1 MLNRRLLTQFDY
13 LLFGTA
19 LALALLG
26 VLGVYS
32 ANPELY
38 LDQLFRVGLG
48 IFVCVI
54 VVYIDYHF
62 LLDHAFLIYAVSALL
77 LVGVLFWG
85 SEIHGSRSWINIA
98 GFSFQP
104 SEVSKIVLILVLT
117 RYLTESGAD
126 RPGRRQLIISGILT
140 FGMVALV
147 ILQQDLGTAIMYLPV
162 AASILIVAGLRLK
175 LLVSLLLIV
184 LCLAPLGWC
193 GLREYQKQRVL
204 VTLDPD
210 LDPQGIGYQTRQSQ
224 IAIGSGGFLGHG
236 LGKGLQ
242 NQLGF
247 VPESHTDFI
256 FALLAEEMGFLGGSL
271 ILLLYLL
278 VLARLTSIGEQA
290 RDRAGILIMAGI
302 TGLIFS
308 HVVVNVGMALGIVP
322 PIGIPLPLL
331 SYGGSATIAAFISL
345 GLALNVSCRRF
356 FY

>member
-19 LALALLG
+19 LTLSLLG

-32 ANPELY
+32 ADVNLY
-38 LDQLFRVGLG
+38 VDQLVRVALGL
-48 IFVCVI
+48 FVCLI

-62 LLDHAFLIYAVSALL
+62 LLDHAFIIYGVSVLVLI
-77 LVGVLFWG
+77 GVLFWG
-85 SEIHGSRSWINIA
+85 QEIHGSKSWISLA

-104 SEVSKIVLILVLT
+104 SEVSKIVLILALA
-117 RYLTESGAD
+117 RYLSEAAVD
-126 RPGRRQLIISGILT
+126 PPERRQLVVSGLLT
-140 FGMVALV
+140 LALV
-147 ILQQDLGTAIMYLPV
+147 TLVTMQQDLGTAIMYLPV
-162 AASILIVAGLRLK
+162 AGAMLIVAGLRLK
-175 LLVSLLLIV
+175 VLVAIV
-184 LCLAPLGWC
+184 LVVLLLAPLGWC

-204 VTLDPD
+204 VTLDPE

-236 LGKGLQ
+236 IGKGLQ
-242 NQLGF
+242 SQLGF

-256 FALLAEEMGFLGGSL
+256 FALLAEETGLLGGIL

-278 VLARLTSIGEQA
+278 LLVRLTLIGEQA
-290 RDRAGILIMAGI
+290 RDRAGLLIMAGI
-302 TGLIFS
+302 TALIFS

-331 SYGGSATIAAFISL
+331 SYGGSATITTFISL

>member
-19 LALALLG
+19 LALSLLG

-32 ANPELY
+32 ADPDLY
-38 LDQLFRVGLG
+38 LDQLVRVGLG
-48 IFVCVI
+48 IAVCLV
-54 VVYIDYHF
+54 VVYIDYHL
-62 LLDHAFLIYAVSALL
+62 LLDHIFLLYGISMLVLL
-77 LVGVLFWG
+77 AVLFWG
-85 SEIHGSRSWINIA
+85 VEIHGSRSWVSLA

-104 SEVSKIVLILVLT
+104 SEVSKIVLILVLA
-117 RYLTESGAD
+117 RYLSESGVD
-126 RPGRRQLIISGILT
+126 RPGRRQLMVSSVLT
-140 FGMVALV
+140 LSMVGLV
-147 ILQQDLGTAIMYLPV
+147 TLQQDLGTAIMYLPV

-175 LLVSLLLIV
+175 ILAAILLIG
-184 LCLAPLGWC
+184 LCLAPLGWW
-193 GLREYQKQRVL
+193 GLREYQRQRVL
-204 VTLDPD
+204 ITLDPE

-224 IAIGSGGFLGHG
+224 IAIGSAGVLGHG
-236 LGKGLQ
+236 IGKGLQ
-242 NQLGF
+242 SQLGF

-256 FALLAEEMGFLGGSL
+256 FALLAEEMGLLGGTL

-278 VLARLTSIGEQA
+278 LLIRLTIIGEKA
-290 RDRAGILIMAGI
+290 RDRAGLLIMAGI

-308 HVVVNVGMALGIVP
+308 HVVVNIGMALGIVP

-331 SYGGSATIAAFISL
+331 SYGGSATITTFISL

>member
-19 LALALLG
+19 LALALFG

-32 ANPELY
+32 ASPELY
-38 LDQLFRVGLG
+38 LDQLVRVGLG
-48 IFVCVI
+48 ICVCLI

-62 LLDHAFLIYAVSALL
+62 LLDHVYFIYWVAVLVLI
-77 LVGVLFWG
+77 GVLIWG
-85 SEIHGSRSWINIA
+85 FEIHGSRSWVSVA

-104 SEVSKIVLILVLT
+104 SEVSKIVLILVLA
-117 RYLTESGAD
+117 RYLSESGTE
-126 RPGRRQLIISGILT
+126 RPESRQLIISGILT
-140 FGMVALV
+140 FILV
-147 ILQQDLGTAIMYLPV
+147 GLVVLQQDLGTAIMYLPV
-162 AASILIVAGLRLK
+162 AGAILIVAGLRWK
-175 LLVSLLLIV
+175 VLLSILLIV

-204 VTLDPD
+204 VTLDPE

-224 IAIGSGGFLGHG
+224 IAIGSAGFLGHG
-236 LGKGLQ
+236 IGKGLQ

-256 FALLAEEMGFLGGSL
+256 FALLAEETGFLGGSM

-278 VLARLTSIGEQA
+278 LLIRLTLIGEQA
-290 RDRAGILIMAGI
+290 RDRAGLLIMVGI

-331 SYGGSATIAAFISL
+331 SYGGSATITTFISM
-345 GLALNVSCRRF
+345 GLALSVSCRRF